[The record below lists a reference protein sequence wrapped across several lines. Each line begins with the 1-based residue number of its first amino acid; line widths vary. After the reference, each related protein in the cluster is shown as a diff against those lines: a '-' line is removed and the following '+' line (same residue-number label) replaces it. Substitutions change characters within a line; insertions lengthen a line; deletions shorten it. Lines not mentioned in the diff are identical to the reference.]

1 VTFSARNLARIGR
14 LGFSACHHVF
24 AAHRL
29 PPLFA
34 DLPLL
39 SAMSFDATTL
49 HRIASLA
56 RLDVPADQLAS
67 LGAEMS
73 AILVLVDQL
82 QGVDTKG
89 VAPLAHPL
97 SAVSEMALR
106 LRPDAACT
114 EINREANMQN
124 APMTENGLFL
134 VPKVLD

>member
-1 VTFSARNLARIGR
+1 
-14 LGFSACHHVF
+14 
-24 AAHRL
+24 
-29 PPLFA
+29 
-34 DLPLL
+34 
-39 SAMSFDATTL
+39 MSFDATTL

-97 SAVSEMALR
+97 SVVSEMALR